1 MRGADPGAPREKAR
15 VMEPAPPHAPS
26 ILIVDDDP
34 AVREVLTALLAEEGY
49 RAFAVAT
56 ADDALIAFSTTE
68 PDLAV
73 CDMKMPGRDGLW
85 LLDRLRREHPDTA
98 VIMLTG
104 FGDTESAVECLRRGA
119 ADYLLKPPKL
129 TDLIRAIE
137 RALGRRRIDLAR
149 RRYQLKL
156 EQRVEEKTIEL
167 STALRAV
174 EDAYTHTLDALVAA
188 LDAREHETSDHSQRV
203 VRFTRA
209 IAEKMGIA
217 GAELGVMCRGALLHD
232 IGKIGVPDA
241 ILLKPGPLNTLEWEE
256 MRRHPDIGFQILRGI
271 RFLEEPSQI
280 VLSHQERFDGKGYPR
295 ALRGNEIPLGA
306 RIFAIADTLDAITS
320 DRPYRK
326 GTSWA
331 SARAEILRCA
341 GTQFDP
347 DVVRAF
353 AAIPEERWIELRRR
367 KVTLAELGDET
378 ESAERLA
385 AHGGS

>member
-1 MRGADPGAPREKAR
+1 MNSRM
-15 VMEPAPPHAPS
+15 MEPAPPHAPT
-26 ILIVDDDP
+26 ILVVDDDA
-34 AVREVLTALLAEEGY
+34 AVREVLVALLAEEGY
-49 RAFAVAT
+49 RSFAANG
-56 ADDALIAFSTTE
+56 ADEALSMFSSSE
-68 PDLAV
+68 PDLVV
-73 CDMKMPGRDGLW
+73 CDMKMPVRDGLW

-129 TDLIRAIE
+129 TDLIRSIE

-156 EQRVEEKTIEL
+156 EQRVEEKATEL
-167 STALRAV
+167 LGALRLV

-203 VRFTRA
+203 VRYTRA
-209 IAEKMGIA
+209 IAEQLGIQDP
-217 GAELGVMCRGALLHD
+217 ELGVMCRGALLHD

-241 ILLKPGPLNTLEWEE
+241 ILLKPGPLTTSEWEE
-256 MRRHPDIGFQILRGI
+256 MRRHPEIGFQILRGI
-271 RFLEEPSQI
+271 EFLEEPSQI

-295 ALRGNEIPLGA
+295 GLRGEEIPLGA
-306 RIFAIADTLDAITS
+306 RIFAIADTLDAMTS

-331 SARAEILRCA
+331 SARAEILRCS

-347 DVVRAF
+347 VAVRAF
-353 AAIPEERWIELRRR
+353 AAVPEERWVELRRR
-367 KVTLAELGDET
+367 RNPIRLGDDFDED
-378 ESAERLA
+378 APVA
-385 AHGGS
+385 VGQGS

>member
-1 MRGADPGAPREKAR
+1 
-15 VMEPAPPHAPS
+15 MESAPPHAPT
-26 ILIVDDDP
+26 ILVVDDDP

-56 ADDALIAFSTTE
+56 ADEALVVFSNTE
-68 PDLAV
+68 PDLAI

-119 ADYLLKPPKL
+119 ADFLLKPPKL

-209 IAEKMGIA
+209 IAEQMGIS
-217 GAELGVMCRGALLHD
+217 GHELGVMCRGALLHD

-241 ILLKPGPLNTLEWEE
+241 ILLKPGPLNALEWEE
-256 MRRHPDIGFQILRGI
+256 MRRHPEIGFQILRGI

-280 VLSHQERFDGKGYPR
+280 VLAHQEHFDGKGYPR
-295 ALRGNEIPLGA
+295 ALRGEEIPLGA

-331 SARAEILRCA
+331 SARAEILRCS

-347 DVVRAF
+347 EVVRAF
-353 AAIPEERWIELRRR
+353 AAVPDERWIELRRR
-367 KVTLAELGDET
+367 KVTLAELGDE
-378 ESAERLA
+378 AGGLPRLVA
-385 AHGGS
+385 QGGS

>member
-209 IAEKMGIA
+209 IAEKMGIS

>member
-1 MRGADPGAPREKAR
+1 M
-15 VMEPAPPHAPS
+15 MESAPPHAPS

-34 AVREVLTALLAEEGY
+34 AVREVLSALLAEEGY
-49 RAFAVAT
+49 RSHAVAT
-56 ADDALIAFSTTE
+56 ADEALVSFSNTE
-68 PDLAV
+68 PDLAI
-73 CDMKMPGRDGLW
+73 CDLKMPGRDGLW

-156 EQRVEEKTIEL
+156 EQRVEEKTTEL
-167 STALRAV
+167 SSALRAV

-203 VRFTRA
+203 VRYTRA
-209 IAEKMGIA
+209 IAEQMGID
-217 GAELGVMCRGALLHD
+217 EPDLGEISRGALLHD

-241 ILLKPGPLNTLEWEE
+241 ILLKPGPLTTLEWEE
-256 MRRHPDIGFQILRGI
+256 MRRHPEIGFQILRGI
-271 RFLEEPSQI
+271 DFLDRPSEI
-280 VLSHQERFDGKGYPR
+280 VLCHQERFDGKGYPR
-295 ALRGNEIPLGA
+295 GLRGEEIPLGA

-331 SARAEILRCA
+331 SARQEILRCS

-347 DVVRAF
+347 AAVRAF
-353 AAIPEERWIELRRR
+353 AAIPEERWLELRRR
-367 KVTLAELGDET
+367 QLRLGL
-378 ESAERLA
+378 ESDFDLDVDLPLA
-385 AHGGS
+385 AGHGS